1 MASWAKRLP
10 GNVEGDFYVDSTC
23 IDCAACR
30 WIAPA
35 SFAAEGEVSVVAKQP
50 ASAHELRRAEM
61 AILACPV
68 GCIGSR
74 QKRSLRA
81 AQEAFPDPIAA
92 NVYHCGYHSED
103 SFGAASYLIVRPGGN
118 VLVDS
123 PRFTKPLVRRLEEL
137 GGVQT
142 LFLTHQDDVAD
153 HARFREHFGCERIL
167 HRDDV
172 GSDTRGVERLV
183 EGADAIVLDD
193 DLTMLPVPGHTRGS
207 MCLLYRDTFLFSG
220 DHAAYSPELA
230 QIYAFRAACW
240 YSWAE
245 LQHSMERLAAYRFEW
260 MLPGHG
266 HPCHFDADRMRAE
279 MARCL
284 SWMRSV
290 G

>member
-10 GNVEGDFYVDSTC
+10 GNVAGDFYVDSTC

-35 SFAAEGEVSVVAKQP
+35 SFAAEAEVSVVAKQP
-50 ASAHELRRAEM
+50 ESPHEIRRAEM

-81 AQEAFPDPIAA
+81 AQEAFPDPIAEG
-92 NVYHCGYHSED
+92 VYQCGYHSED
-103 SFGAASYLIVRPGGN
+103 SFGAASYLIVRPEGN

-142 LFLTHQDDVAD
+142 MFLTHQDDIAD
-153 HARFREHFGCERIL
+153 HERFREHFDCQRIL
-167 HRDDV
+167 HSDDV
-172 GSDTRGVERLV
+172 GPDTESIEHIV
-183 EGADAIVLDD
+183 EGTAAIVFDD

-207 MCLLYRDTFLFSG
+207 MCLLYRDSFLFSG
-220 DHAAYSPELA
+220 DHVAYSPSLG
-230 QIYAFRAACW
+230 QVYAFRDACW

-245 LQHSMERLAAYRFEW
+245 LEHSMERLAAYRFEW

-266 HPCHFDADRMRAE
+266 HPCHFSADRMRAE

-284 SWMRSV
+284 TWMRAV
-290 G
+290 R